1 MPSLFRL
8 LFVLG
13 VLVCIVYGGMYLLVN
28 YVEPKDRE
36 VIIRI
41 PTEKLYRDQ

>member
-8 LFVLG
+8 LFVIG
-13 VLVCIVYGGMYLLVN
+13 VLVSIGYGSMYLLVN
-28 YVEPKDRE
+28 YIEPKDRE